1 MRRTSFPMKKHSR
14 TLLLILAAV
23 GLVASLTSLWVHY
36 RLITDPTYTSFCDVS
51 ATVNCEA
58 VYQSDYGSIA
68 GVPIAAGGA
77 IWAGLVL
84 LLAVAMRGGPTSP
97 RDAALA
103 GYVFVLSTAGLAAVL
118 YYGYAS
124 FFVLQTVCLLCL
136 TTYVAVIGTFIVS
149 GAAAAP
155 LGSLPSRVGAD
166 VRSLTASPVALA
178 LTAVWIVG
186 SIAVVAAF
194 PREEAAATEAPSAP
208 EAVAQME
215 QLSADERAQFEA
227 WLAAQPRAEL
237 NVPADGAKVVIAKF
251 NDYQCPACRQTY
263 IAYKGLKAKWE
274 AQAPRDVRFVTV
286 DYPLESECNTGGIH
300 GAACEAAAA
309 VRMARAKNR
318 GEAMEEWLFD
328 NQARLSRDVVEEGVR
343 EVAQVTDFDEQYA
356 KTLEAVRADAQ
367 LGQRL
372 QITGTPTFYING
384 IKIGGGLRPA
394 YFDAAIEY
402 ELKRAQAQPPAPAE
416 GGTN

>member
-1 MRRTSFPMKKHSR
+1 MKKHSR
-14 TLLLILAAV
+14 TLLLVLAAI
-23 GLVASLTSLWVHY
+23 GLVASLASLWVHY
-36 RLITDPTYTSFCDVS
+36 RLLTDPSYTSFCDVS

-58 VYQSDYGSIA
+58 VYQSQYGSIA

-77 IWAGLVL
+77 MWAGLVL
-84 LLAVAMRGGPTSP
+84 ILALGMRGGPSSP

-103 GYVFVLSTAGLAAVL
+103 GYIFVLSTVGLAAVL
-118 YYGYAS
+118 YYAYAS
-124 FFVLQTVCLLCL
+124 FFVLGTLCLLCL
-136 TTYVAVIGTFIVS
+136 TMYVAVIGTFIVS

-155 LGSLPSRVGAD
+155 VSSLPGRLGSDLSAMT
-166 VRSLTASPVALA
+166 RSAAALGLA
-178 LTAVWIVG
+178 AAWLVG

-194 PREEAAATEAPSAP
+194 PREEAAATQAPGEEAA
-208 EAVAQME
+208 AQPIE
-215 QLSADERAQFEA
+215 QLTADERAQFEA
-227 WLAAQPRAEL
+227 WLAAQPRVEMNL
-237 NVPADGAKVVIAKF
+237 PADGAKVVVAKF

-263 IAYKGLKAKWE
+263 LAYKGLRAKWE
-274 AQAPRDVRFVTV
+274 AQAPGDVRFVSV
-286 DYPLESECNTGGIH
+286 DYPLDSECNTGGIH

-318 GEAMEEWLFD
+318 AEAMEEWLFD
-328 NQARLSRDVVEEGVR
+328 NQARLTRDVVEEGVR
-343 EVAQVTDFDEQYA
+343 EVAQVTDFDDQYPKA
-356 KTLEAVRADAQ
+356 LEAVRADAQ

-402 ELKRAQAQPPAPAE
+402 ELKRAQAQT
-416 GGTN
+416 GTN